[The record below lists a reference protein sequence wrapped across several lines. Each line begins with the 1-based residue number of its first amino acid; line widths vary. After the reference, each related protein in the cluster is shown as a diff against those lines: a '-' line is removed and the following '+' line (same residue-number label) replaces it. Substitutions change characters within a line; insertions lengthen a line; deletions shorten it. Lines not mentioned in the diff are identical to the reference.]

1 MFVNG
6 LICQDSLFRKK
17 KLTTIDIEVFYSF
30 YDQDGNHS
38 AVTGGEGTEKL
49 MVNDFG
55 LNFGLTVDTS
65 HTIIFETYV
74 DIISSASVDNIDFI
88 RSSASEHDNHI
99 SLQVGYQYQSK
110 KAPFLLGAKYLF
122 GLESDYLSNGFNIW
136 GSLTSKDF
144 TRNLSL
150 SIICYFDDLRWGRFS
165 EAADYKPTTLVYPV
179 ELRYKQWFDIYRRN
193 TYNVNAGFR
202 QDINKHISLQF
213 DLSLIY
219 QQGLI
224 STSFHRIFFYDSDSG
239 VVENL
244 PRQRIQ
250 VPVGIGLNSFITN
263 HWILKAYYRF
273 YWDDLGITAHT
284 LTLESPIKINYKYT
298 LYPFVRYYQ
307 QTSSVYF
314 KPFKEH
320 SAKDEFFTS
329 DYDLSGFSSY
339 KAGIGFGFYP
349 DKRFGRSRWSFN
361 NIVFRYAYYWRTDKL
376 KAHMI
381 SLLFNIWK
389 G

>member
-1 MFVNG
+1 
-6 LICQDSLFRKK
+6 
-17 KLTTIDIEVFYSF
+17 
-30 YDQDGNHS
+30 
-38 AVTGGEGTEKL
+38 
-49 MVNDFG
+49 
-55 LNFGLTVDTS
+55 
-65 HTIIFETYV
+65 
-74 DIISSASVDNIDFI
+74 
-88 RSSASEHDNHI
+88 
-99 SLQVGYQYQSK
+99 
-110 KAPFLLGAKYLF
+110 
-122 GLESDYLSNGFNIW
+122 
-136 GSLTSKDF
+136 
-144 TRNLSL
+144 
-150 SIICYFDDLRWGRFS
+150 
-165 EAADYKPTTLVYPV
+165 
-179 ELRYKQWFDIYRRN
+179 
-193 TYNVNAGFR
+193 
-202 QDINKHISLQF
+202 
-213 DLSLIY
+213 LIY

-250 VPVGIGLNSFITN
+250 IPVGIGLNSFITN

-298 LYPFVRYYQ
+298 LYPFIRFYQ

-320 SAKDEFFTS
+320 SVKDEFFTS

-339 KAGIGFGFYP
+339 KVGIGFGFYP
-349 DKRFGRSRWSFN
+349 DKRFGRSRWSFD